1 MSYLSEIV
9 TGGVLGHKA
18 KLAVGPAF
26 TGSTYDFDSRALL
39 STVAYGSRVWLLLAA
54 SKAHA
59 SVEPVSKVFWNEAQL
74 RAEGSATP
82 KSAASKIRT
91 PLFCVQRAG
100 DVLLLPSSWSR
111 AVLNTRQTVAV
122 ELELEFP
129 ENLQQHREKGG

>member
-59 SVEPVSKVFWNEAQL
+59 SEVFWNEAQL

-122 ELELEFP
+122 ELELEFQ
-129 ENLQQHREKGG
+129 ENLQQHREKGR